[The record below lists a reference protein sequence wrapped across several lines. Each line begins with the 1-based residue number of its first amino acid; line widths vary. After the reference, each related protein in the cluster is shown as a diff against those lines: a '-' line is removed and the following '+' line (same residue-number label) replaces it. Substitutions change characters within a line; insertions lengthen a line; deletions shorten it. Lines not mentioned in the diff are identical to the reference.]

1 MRRLSDKEFQTM
13 GPCSELLVEFPNFV
27 SSSIFCAA
35 LVMQNLVCSEILE
48 NETIN
53 SPIFVMLAGLKKGL
67 L

>member
-1 MRRLSDKEFQTM
+1 M